1 MGKKAAVSVFAAEDS
16 SKAPTGDSF
25 RPNDPRNL
33 IWKTKQGGEVG
44 ERKLTNFQTVLDGS
58 VSRIKLIEVGE
69 IGSTGEHVLVYE
81 VWKETSRVESYGV
94 MRPILTYDRT
104 ILRLVDDDGGDL
116 EPPWTLPLPPGTNVL
131 TNDDELL
138 LIGGKVP
145 PGAE

>member
-1 MGKKAAVSVFAAEDS
+1 M
-16 SKAPTGDSF
+16 
-25 RPNDPRNL
+25 
-33 IWKTKQGGEVG
+33 
-44 ERKLTNFQTVLDGS
+44 
-58 VSRIKLIEVGE
+58 
-69 IGSTGEHVLVYE
+69 YE

-104 ILRLVDDDGGDL
+104 VLRLVDDNGDDL
-116 EPPWTLPLPPGTNVL
+116 EDPWTLPLPPGTNVL